1 MKIVRIGEFSP
12 KNDFLL
18 DYLILT
24 SFTHIFSERIDY
36 ERSIENQM
44 EMINQQNHE
53 IESLR
58 GMTHESDPNLT

>member
-1 MKIVRIGEFSP
+1 MKIVLIGEFSP
-12 KNDFLL
+12 KNDFLC
-18 DYLILT
+18 DYIFLT
-24 SFTHIFSERIDY
+24 PFTHIFSERIDY

-58 GMTHESDPNLT
+58 GMSHTV

>member
-1 MKIVRIGEFSP
+1 MS
-12 KNDFLL
+12 KNACMH
-18 DYLILT
+18 DYVLIT
-24 SFTHIFSERIDY
+24 SLTHIFSERIDY

-58 GMTHESDPNLT
+58 GMKSLT

>member
-1 MKIVRIGEFSP
+1 M
-12 KNDFLL
+12 N
-18 DYLILT
+18 IL
-24 SFTHIFSERIDY
+24 SERIDY

-58 GMTHESDPNLT
+58 GEFFNEVVFK

>member
-1 MKIVRIGEFSP
+1 MNINVV
-12 KNDFLL
+12 NALL
-18 DYLILT
+18 RDYVILT
-24 SFTHIFSERIDY
+24 SLMHFFSERIDY

-58 GMTHESDPNLT
+58 GMKSLT

>member
-1 MKIVRIGEFSP
+1 MKIVLIGEFSP
-12 KNDFLL
+12 INDFLY
-18 DYLILT
+18 DHVIIT

-58 GMTHESDPNLT
+58 GMSHTV

>member
-1 MKIVRIGEFSP
+1 M
-12 KNDFLL
+12 N
-18 DYLILT
+18 IL
-24 SFTHIFSERIDY
+24 SERIDY

-58 GMTHESDPNLT
+58 GQSFNFWPKYLTVF

>member
-1 MKIVRIGEFSP
+1 MNINVV
-12 KNDFLL
+12 NALL
-18 DYLILT
+18 RDYVILT
-24 SFTHIFSERIDY
+24 SLTHIFSERIDY

-58 GMTHESDPNLT
+58 GMKSLT